1 MSVKVDGSQ
10 ATIHWLSNNSH
21 FNQQLTKDQGVL
33 YITRDGKLG
42 QLTAESYAGST
53 PQQAFESSYSGGKRQ
68 MLSDWIADDFIVF
81 DKSSTTDADPDDGV
95 RSLIVSLFKK
105 KQISFSANF
114 GTIQK
119 ENTNSESLISYDRT
133 THLDVLIRIAKQYF
147 SLNEFFDTKTSMSW
161 RFKQEEDIQEI
172 IQRIILFGLCLY
184 AAYTSRGKTKIS
196 IGVAVKLLQKGGIV
210 LVTTPI
216 SDTKKSFEE
225 NIQNYHF
232 GNDRNLKV
240 TYMDSVAFSK
250 CTVEELVAR
259 KQNGE
264 LIFIV
269 LTVQDLRYGETE
281 NAQVDSSVKKLRNKY
296 HALSGKVDLWI
307 RDERHSQ
314 YSGEVT
320 SQRLAD
326 MVATYELDLT
336 ATPYNVLDKYD
347 WEQIVSRTLL
357 WGLKHQKDTKLP
369 TIRIDAISTP
379 ISSISPKLAS
389 VYSEEEGFD
398 PRKLFVRSN
407 NNFVLEAEL
416 LAIRDS
422 MYHNTLSKRKN
433 PLSIINDTELSSVAK
448 NCGMWVLPEGQD
460 GDGAADYIPDVA
472 TLLNSNSSVY
482 FTDSY
487 TIEKECPKNSTIGD
501 YIESLIEK
509 HVRVVI
515 LTCGKFLTG
524 TDIPALGHIVLLSKM
539 NNIANFEQL
548 MGRMIR
554 EYPSKNDVKMYCFAP
569 AMEIGLVMGKMAKMN
584 VTISGGSE
592 YDLLDCVPLTEYV
605 NNVATKISPDHI
617 LAEVQEH
624 LKQISK
630 DRLPSAS
637 LETALSNSV
646 DLSIWNNIDTKKFKK
661 TAPKTTVT
669 HNNGSKVKTKVSID
683 PNTNKPRTKDEI
695 SKLEQIAGVIQ
706 AVMLEAK
713 WVAYSIDN
721 YNYLD
726 VLRNNALQS
735 MFPDEIEMV
744 IETIESCSTIKEMVI
759 KNFNDKKIAY
769 AGLDPKDVYDDI
781 FMNNQFKQKI
791 GLVYVNF
798 ELANEIVDKIP
809 NKYNGE
815 NSTILVINALSGTF
829 PILLREKF
837 PNARIIC
844 AEYFDYFTDHLT
856 RLGFEVAKIT
866 EKKGELSLDKKYD
879 GIKADVVIGNPPYQT
894 KNDEE
899 HKKTTPIWH
908 VFVKKSFESVKQDGY
923 VALCHPSG
931 WRNLGGKFEKTK
943 NIITSNDLVYLET
956 HNIEDGKKV
965 FQAGTRYDCYVAKK
979 APYQGKTVLK
989 DDDGIITQIDVRV
1002 LPFIPSS
1009 NVKEI
1014 AKLIAG
1020 PSDQKVNF
1028 IYSRSEYGTDYTNMA
1043 DVKKGSYTHPCI
1055 QNVNINDEASC
1066 VWYSDVRK
1074 GHFGIPKVIFGRF
1087 GSGIVVD
1094 ANGDFG
1100 MCQDTCAIA
1109 DKPENLEKIK
1119 QAMQSSEFLELMRSA
1134 DVGGLGTIFNRR
1146 VIAEFRSDFW
1156 KDFI

>member
-10 ATIHWLSNNSH
+10 ATVHWLSNSN
-21 FNQQLTKDQGVL
+21 NQFLTKDQGVL
-33 YITRDGKLG
+33 YVTRDGKLG
-42 QLTAESYAGST
+42 QLTAESYAGLT
-53 PQQAFESSYSGGKRQ
+53 PQKAFENSYSSGKRQ

-81 DKSSTTDADPDDGV
+81 DKKSTTDADPDDGV

-105 KQISFSANF
+105 NKISFSANI
-114 GTIQK
+114 GAIQK
-119 ENTNSESLISYDRT
+119 ENTNSESLISYARA
-133 THLDVLIRIAKQYF
+133 THLNDLKSVIKQYF
-147 SLNEFFDTKTSMSW
+147 GLSKTFDTRTSISW
-161 RFKQEEDIQEI
+161 RFKQLDDIHDIEQ
-172 IQRIILFGLCLY
+172 ILITYKLCLF
-184 AAYTSRGKTKIS
+184 AAYTSRGKTKIG
-196 IGVAVKLLQKGGIV
+196 IGVAVRLLQNGGIV

-269 LTVQDLRYGETE
+269 LTVQDLRYGESE
-281 NAQVDSSVKKLRNKY
+281 NTQIDSSVKKLRNKY

-307 RDERHSQ
+307 RDERHAQ
-314 YSGEVT
+314 YGGEVT

-326 MVATYELDLT
+326 MIATYELDLT
-336 ATPYNVLDKYD
+336 ATPYNVLDKYN

-357 WGLKHQKDTKLP
+357 WGLKHQTDTKLP

-460 GDGAADYIPDVA
+460 GDGAAEYIPDVA
-472 TLLNSNSSVY
+472 TLLNGNSSVY

-501 YIESLIEK
+501 YIELLIEK
-509 HVRVVI
+509 HSRVVI

-554 EYPSKNDVKMYCFAP
+554 EYPGKNDVKMYCFAP

-584 VTISGGSE
+584 VALSGGSE

-624 LKQISK
+624 FKQISK

-637 LETALSNSV
+637 LETALSSLNI
-646 DLSIWNNIDTKKFKK
+646 DLSAWYNVDTKKFKK
-661 TAPKTTVT
+661 SAPKASVT
-669 HNNGSKVKTKVSID
+669 EHNGSKVKIKVSID
-683 PNTNKPRTKDEI
+683 PITNKPRTKDEI
-695 SKLEQIAGVIQ
+695 NKLEQIANVIQ
-706 AVMLEAK
+706 TIMVEAK

-721 YNYLD
+721 YNYFD
-726 VLRNNALQS
+726 VLRNIALEK

-744 IETIESCSTIKEMVI
+744 IETIESCNTIKEMVI

-769 AGLDPKDVYDDI
+769 TGLDPKNVYDDI
-781 FMNNQFKQKI
+781 FMNNKYKQSI

-798 ELANEIVDKIP
+798 ALAKEMVDNLP
-809 NKYNGE
+809 NKYNRKDA
-815 NSTILVINALSGTF
+815 TILVINALSGTF
-829 PILLREKF
+829 PILLRERF
-837 PNARIIC
+837 PKARIIC
-844 AEYFDYFTDHLT
+844 AEYVDYFTDHLT
-856 RLGFEVAKIT
+856 RLGFEVTKII
-866 EKKGELSLDKKYD
+866 EKEGELVLDKKYD
-879 GIKADVVIGNPPYQT
+879 GIKADVVIGNPPYQGN
-894 KNDEE
+894 NDTSRTDNN
-899 HKKTTPIWH
+899 HRG
-908 VFVKKSFESVKQDGY
+908 QGD
-923 VALCHPSG
+923 
-931 WRNLGGKFEKTK
+931 NL
-943 NIITSNDLVYLET
+943 
-956 HNIEDGKKV
+956 
-965 FQAGTRYDCYVAKK
+965 AKK
-979 APYQGKTVLK
+979 FALKMISLCNKNMIIIMPYGHRTY
-989 DDDGIITQIDVRV
+989 
-1002 LPFIPSS
+1002 SS
-1009 NVKEI
+1009 NVKKTYMKNGLYKIVPVIKHFSTVTTNPCAFMFDKSNIVETVDDQYNVHKI
-1014 AKLIAG
+1014 TLEKNNIGKIFRNQPGHLNRKDYEHLLQEKGKYRVVVTTNIVRYTDDIKIVTGMNDKTTGNWRVVFNCTTSIGKLGKVIVESPESILSKSVHCLILPDEKSANNMKRYLE
-1020 PSDQKVNF
+1020 SD
-1028 IYSRSEYGTDYTNMA
+1028 A
-1043 DVKKGSYTHPCI
+1043 VKKI
-1055 QNVNINDEASC
+1055 LKEV
-1066 VWYSDVRK
+1066 
-1074 GHFGIPKVIFGRF
+1074 KVINACN
-1087 GSGIVVD
+1087 S
-1094 ANGDFG
+1094 
-1100 MCQDTCAIA
+1100 
-1109 DKPENLEKIK
+1109 KK
-1119 QAMQSSEFLELMRSA
+1119 FLEYIPMPGA
-1134 DVGGLGTIFNRR
+1134 
-1146 VIAEFRSDFW
+1146 
-1156 KDFI
+1156 